1 MDAIDS
7 KEIPTSPGCYQF
19 FSNDNEILYVGKAKN
34 LRNRVS
40 SYFKDGPKSNPRI
53 NQMVEIANRVEWISV
68 ENETQALLLEY
79 SYIQQHKPRYNVRLK
94 DDKSYPWLAITLNEK
109 WPKAFM
115 YRGKQ
120 RKGVKYFGPYTSVYA
135 IREILDTLI
144 NIFPVRTCNTAKFN
158 DYKRRGRGC
167 LLYDIGKCSAPC
179 VDTITKEQ
187 YDLYI
192 DGLIKF
198 LNGETNDVK
207 QSMIDE
213 MNQSVEK
220 QLYEKAATLR
230 DRISMLDTIVERQ
243 QIYGAQRD
251 NFDVV
256 AYASDGIEICVEVL
270 RIRSGRVM
278 GNRKFILE
286 PGEVLADDPLIEQ
299 VLLRLY
305 ENQLPEVLP
314 NKILLQ
320 ELPKSKESYE
330 KLLSNL
336 RNDNVKLVE
345 PIKGSKKNLL
355 NIAIENAQ
363 HALDSRI
370 KTRINDIEQR
380 TNALNELRTQLNLD
394 RVPMRIECFDI
405 SHIQGTNTVASMVVL
420 DDGLPKKND
429 YRHFVINHDQGN
441 NDFLSMEEAITR
453 RFKNYDSDDVSFSIL
468 PDLLVIDGGKGQ
480 LSSTMRALKSLNL
493 SNRFDVVSLAKKE
506 EEVFIKG
513 QSESVMIPRNS
524 LALMLL
530 RLIRDESHRFAIT
543 HHRAKRSKSMTLSVL
558 DDVRGLGESR
568 RKQLFHSFG
577 SIKKLREQSKE
588 TLMSIPYLPEKVA
601 LELYDKLH
609 EEL

>member
-543 HHRAKRSKSMTLSVL
+543 HHRAKRSTSMTLSVL